1 MSSPLPRSQFLPDTF
16 DQRPI
21 GLIAGKG
28 QYPIL
33 TAKRIRAAGLPLR
46 IVSFAGETEPAL
58 IDSIPANE
66 HIQIK
71 VGQLGKL
78 LRSLKKLDCGYALMA
93 GQITPRRLFHGLHPD
108 LKALKI
114 LNSLKIK
121 NAETI
126 FGAIAGEIEAID
138 ISMLDARSFMDD
150 QLANE
155 GLMTAGKLKAELTDI
170 AHGISIA
177 KGIADLDAGQG
188 VVVRHG
194 TVLAVEAYEGTDPM
208 LRRAGTFKTDDLIF
222 VKTVKRGQDYRFD
235 VPVFGH
241 RTLDVMH
248 ESGIR
253 TAVLESGSVLILEKA
268 NILEKAHALK
278 IELFGFSE
286 GKELTV
292 EN

>member
-1 MSSPLPRSQFLPDTF
+1 MSPPLPRSQFLPDTF

-58 IDSIPANE
+58 IDSIPVNE

-78 LRSLKKLDCGYALMA
+78 LKSLKKLDCGYALMA

-253 TAVLESGSVLILEKA
+253 TAVLESGSVLILDKA
-268 NILEKAHALK
+268 SILEKARSLK

-286 GKELTV
+286 GNELAV
-292 EN
+292 EI